1 MNSNSKAPGLTK
13 DEKEKMNGNYSSRN
27 KMMKRLF
34 RNRLT
39 IVGLVIVV
47 LIIVC
52 AIFAPLI
59 APYPADA
66 TGAINFKMMNRAPS
80 SQHWFGTDEIGRDI
94 LTRVIFGARYS
105 LLMGLVVLTVAVLI
119 GVPLGLIAGYY
130 GGLTNKIIMRIT
142 DVFLAVPSLILA
154 MAVSAILEPTL
165 MNSMVAI
172 SFGWWPWFTRL
183 VQAET
188 LKVKNEKFVISSQGI
203 GASPLRIMFSEIL
216 PNCLPT
222 IIVKISTD
230 IGFVILTGA
239 SLGFL
244 GLGAQPPTPEWGTM
258 IAAGR
263 TFMPSVWWSSF
274 FPGLAILMTVL
285 GFSFVGDGL
294 RDALDVQ
301 VQ

>member
-1 MNSNSKAPGLTK
+1 MDTQLEAK
-13 DEKEKMNGNYSSRN
+13 YSSRR
-27 KMMKRLF
+27 KMLRRLF
-34 RNRLT
+34 HNKLT

-47 LIIVC
+47 VVIIAAV
-52 AIFAPLI
+52 FAPVI
-59 APYPADA
+59 APHPKDA
-66 TGAINFKMMNRAPS
+66 RGAVHFKQVNQAPS
-80 SQHWFGTDEIGRDI
+80 AAFPFGTDEIGCDI
-94 LTRVIFGARYS
+94 LSRVIFGARYS

-119 GVPLGLIAGYY
+119 GVPLGLIAGYI
-130 GGLTNKIIMRIT
+130 GGWTGKVIMRVT
-142 DVFLAVPSLILA
+142 DVFLAVPSIILA
-154 MAVSAILEPTL
+154 MAVSAILQPNL
-165 MNSMVAI
+165 MNSMLAI

-188 LKVKNEKFVISSQGI
+188 LKVKNEQFIISSEGI
-203 GASPLRIMFSEIL
+203 GASTSRIMFREIL

-244 GLGAQPPTPEWGTM
+244 GLGALPPTPEWGTM
-258 IAAGR
+258 IASGR
-263 TFMPSVWWSSF
+263 TFMPGVWWSSV
-274 FPGLAILMTVL
+274 FPGLAIMVTVL
-285 GFSFVGDGL
+285 GFSFLGDGI